1 MPLNTVYIIICFNIL
16 LTLQGCDETNDVG
29 TYKWTDNLVDRW
41 VYWVD
46 QTDLDR
52 QIDLLMGLDFI

>member
-52 QIDLLMGLDFI
+52 